1 MDVSY
6 TGYFI
11 LFTKTGLV
19 HQNVPGHHEDLDP
32 VVHVITVKI
41 MKEMEDAVHVFM
53 RLVNIVELADLIH
66 VKEYKNVR
74 IEMATA
80 AKLKFKTFKILYLH
94 LMFLPACFLF
104 INISNI
110 LEKKI

>member
-11 LFTKTGLV
+11 LFTITGLV

-66 VKEYKNVR
+66 VKEYKKCENR
-74 IEMATA
+74 NGNSS
-80 AKLKFKTFKILYLH
+80 KTKV
-94 LMFLPACFLF
+94 
-104 INISNI
+104 
-110 LEKKI
+110 